1 MHETHTQV
9 TADGSK
15 PALAR
20 QPEQPAGGALTVRTE
35 RRTERRADVLVLWL
49 SGALDKTTSAVLDR
63 EFDAQTGH
71 ATHVVL
77 DLTGLTLI
85 DSNGLATLLRAH
97 RRASEHDQ
105 RTSFGQGT
113 HAGRLPLELTPRRH
127 LLFRPAASEPV
138 RQREHLRHATPCAD
152 VDHQRPIVIDPEPP
166 WMGASGQ
173 AAGAGD
179 AHTP

>member
-15 PALAR
+15 HGVAR
-20 QPEQPAGGALTVRTE
+20 QPGRQAGGALTVRAE

-49 SGALDKTTSAVLDR
+49 SGALDKTTSALLDR

-97 RRASEHDQ
+97 RRAGEHDQ
-105 RTSFGQGT
+105 RTSFRQGP
-113 HAGRLPLELTPRRH
+113 HAGRLPPELTPRRH
-127 LLFRPAASEPV
+127 LLFQPAAREPE
-138 RQREHLRHATPCAD
+138 REREHLRARHA
-152 VDHQRPIVIDPEPP
+152 VR
-166 WMGASGQ
+166 
-173 AAGAGD
+173 
-179 AHTP
+179 